1 MPALR
6 LSPSA
11 QVADGTTLTQTPF
24 MPNPQS
30 AFAVDVAEFAATLL
44 AQQEVAPRAQAVANK
59 VSELLPDTAAVV
71 YVIADQESP
80 VWSAKAT
87 AGDIKVI
94 DTVEFDAGT
103 LGAVAVKR
111 ELLVFEGSDLPRE
124 EYAHLDIRR
133 QFVTLA
139 CVPLLVND
147 TLVGAIELFHCE
159 QAFPQALLQ
168 AVSEIAE
175 LAAPALASALFYE
188 SERNTNLHSISRVT
202 QMYDLEKVFNSTLEM
217 DELLVTIAAK
227 FQEVMNVQGVNLW
240 MVNGDALELVECA
253 GFDATVQAG
262 MVQKPGEGIAG
273 DLSDNGEAVLI
284 DDAEDARLQKRNE
297 GFEDGAVF
305 SIVAAALMEHE
316 ALVGVVE
323 AVNRL
328 DGLPFD
334 DDDQFLLTNICETA
348 SNALHNASLLQA
360 ERKVEILEALVKVSG
375 EITSTLDLDRVLDAV
390 VNGPSTVIPYE
401 RAAIALDQRGR
412 LQLKAIA
419 GVAKI
424 NPQDPNTARLQ
435 QLLEWAASSKQS
447 MFVVQ
452 HGDEVEDERPE
463 TRAKFEKYFAD
474 SGMRAFHALPLADDD
489 GTLGMLSF
497 ESSDPDF
504 LSPAHLEMIKVLAGQ
519 ATVALRNA
527 SLYREVPF
535 IDVLGPILARKR
547 KFLAMKKGRRTVTVA
562 GAALALLF
570 LAAFPLPLRVD
581 GPAVVAPAH
590 SARVQPEVAGVVQAV
605 NVREGDA
612 VKQGTVLA
620 RLADWQYRAEL
631 AAAQAKYETAV
642 SQMNRALAANDGTE
656 AGIARVQADY
666 GASEV
671 ARARE
676 RLEKT
681 LLRSPID
688 GLVATPHVEDSVGQD
703 LKPGDTF
710 AEVVDTSRAS
720 VDVAIDEHDVSLLR
734 PGEEASV
741 KLEGFPTRTFRGELT
756 VVSPRGQAQGDDRV
770 FFARVSV
777 PNNQGLIRTG
787 MQGRSKIFT
796 AWRPAG
802 EVFFRRLGMWL
813 WSKLWSWFGW

>member
-1 MPALR
+1 
-6 LSPSA
+6 
-11 QVADGTTLTQTPF
+11 
-24 MPNPQS
+24 
-30 AFAVDVAEFAATLL
+30 
-44 AQQEVAPRAQAVANK
+44 
-59 VSELLPDTAAVV
+59 
-71 YVIADQESP
+71 
-80 VWSAKAT
+80 
-87 AGDIKVI
+87 
-94 DTVEFDAGT
+94 
-103 LGAVAVKR
+103 
-111 ELLVFEGSDLPRE
+111 
-124 EYAHLDIRR
+124 
-133 QFVTLA
+133 
-139 CVPLLVND
+139 
-147 TLVGAIELFHCE
+147 
-159 QAFPQALLQ
+159 
-168 AVSEIAE
+168 
-175 LAAPALASALFYE
+175 
-188 SERNTNLHSISRVT
+188 
-202 QMYDLEKVFNSTLEM
+202 M
-217 DELLVTIAAK
+217 DELLGTIASK
-227 FQEVMNVQGVNLW
+227 FQEVMNVQGINLW
-240 MVNGDALELVECA
+240 MVSDDALELVACA
-253 GFDATVQAG
+253 GVDPTVEVGTVQKA
-262 MVQKPGEGIAG
+262 GEGIAG
-273 DLSDNGEAVLI
+273 DISDNGEPVLI
-284 DDAEDARLQKRNE
+284 DDPEDERLKNRNR
-297 GFEDGAVF
+297 GVEDGAIF
-305 SIVAAALMEHE
+305 SIAAGPLLEHE

-328 DGLPFD
+328 DGFPFD

-348 SNALHNASLLQA
+348 GNALHNASLLQA

-419 GVAKI
+419 GVSKI
-424 NPQDPNTARLQ
+424 NPQDPDTSRLQ
-435 QLLEWAASSKQS
+435 ELLEWASSTKQS

-489 GTLGMLSF
+489 GMLGILSF

-504 LSPAHLEMIKVLAGQ
+504 LGTAHLEMIKVLAGQ

-535 IDVLGPILARKR
+535 IDVLGPILAKKR
-547 KFLAMKKGRRTVTVA
+547 KFLAMEKGRRTVVVV

-581 GPAVVAPAH
+581 GTAVVAPAH
-590 SARVQPEVAGVVQAV
+590 SAKVQPEVAGVVQAV
-605 NVREGDA
+605 NVREGDT

-642 SQMNRALAANDGTE
+642 SQTNRALAANDGTE
-656 AGIARVQADY
+656 AGIERVQADY
-666 GASEV
+666 WASEV

-676 RLEKT
+676 RLQQT

-688 GLVATPHVEDSVGQD
+688 GVVATAHVEDLVGQD

-710 AEVVDTSRAS
+710 AEIVDASRAS

-741 KLEGFPTRTFRGELT
+741 KLDGFPTHTFRGELT
-756 VVSPRGQAQGDDRV
+756 VVSPRGQALGDDRV

-777 PNNQGLIRTG
+777 PNNEGLIRTG
-787 MQGRSKIFT
+787 MQGRGKIFT

-802 EVFFRRLGMWL
+802 EVFFRRLGMWM
-813 WSKLWSWFGW
+813 WSKIWSWFGW